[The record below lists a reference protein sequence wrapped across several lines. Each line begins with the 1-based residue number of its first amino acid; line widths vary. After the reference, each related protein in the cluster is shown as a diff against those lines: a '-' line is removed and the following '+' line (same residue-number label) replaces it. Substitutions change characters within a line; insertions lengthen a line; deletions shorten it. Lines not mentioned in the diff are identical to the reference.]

1 MAIIQTYP
9 KGTPKQGDYLIGTSM
24 PVVGT
29 GDQAVTKNFAM
40 SDVLGLVSNSYIKS
54 EKIVVTTEQLL
65 AMTALDDSTYVKLI
79 DVNSELPRDEAVMI
93 FGIFGKVNQGGGQ
106 IIRWPSQT
114 TMTITPQNPGGA
126 DAASEWT
133 MDFSSSFIQIEPQSY
148 ADRKTYIGTPT
159 AGSWPLDWD
168 VYLKSSNTTLP
179 TTEDPLPYIP
189 AGPCE
194 QTMTFVIYYSIIKF

>member
-1 MAIIQTYP
+1 MARIKTYGLDSDINAAD
-9 KGTPKQGDYLIGTSM
+9 KIVGTDGTPGNDFGK
-24 PVVGT
+24 
-29 GDQAVTKNFAM
+29 TKNF
-40 SDVLGLVSNSYIKS
+40 SIQSLQNFIGRTD
-54 EKIVVTTEQLL
+54 IVKKTITVTTEQLL
-65 AMTALDDSTYVKLI
+65 AMTVLDDSTYVKLI

-93 FGIFGKVNQGGGQ
+93 FGIFGKVDQGGGK
-106 IIRWPSQT
+106 IIRWPSGT

-126 DAASEWT
+126 DSGNEWT
-133 MDFSSSFIQIEPQSY
+133 MDFSSSFIQIEPLSY
-148 ADRKTYIGTPT
+148 ADRKTYIGAPT

-179 TTEDPLPYIP
+179 TTEDPLSGVP

>member
-9 KGTPKQGDYLIGTSM
+9 KGTPKTGDYLIGTSM

-40 SDVLGLVSNSYIKS
+40 SDVLDLASSSYIKT
-54 EKIVVTTEQLL
+54 EKIVITTEQLL
-65 AMTALDDSTYVKLI
+65 AMTSDDSTYVKLI

-106 IIRWPSQT
+106 IIRWPSGT

-126 DAASEWT
+126 DSSTEWT
-133 MDFSSSFIQIEPQSY
+133 MDFSNSFIQIEPLSY

-168 VYLKSSNTTLP
+168 VYLKSSNTTAP
-179 TTEDPLPYIP
+179 TTEDPNPYLP

>member
-1 MAIIQTYP
+1 MARIKTYGIDSDINAAD
-9 KGTPKQGDYLIGTSM
+9 K
-24 PVVGT
+24 VVGT
-29 GDQAVTKNFAM
+29 DGTPGNDFGKTKNFTIE
-40 SDVLGLVSNSYIKS
+40 SLQNFIGRTDVVKKTIT
-54 EKIVVTTEQLL
+54 VTTEQLL
-65 AMTALDDSTYVKLI
+65 AMTSLDDSTYVKLI

-106 IIRWPSQT
+106 IIRWPSGT

-126 DAASEWT
+126 DAAAEWT
-133 MDFSSSFIQIEPQSY
+133 MDFSSSFIQIEPLSY
-148 ADRKTYIGTPT
+148 ADRKTYIGAPT

-179 TTEDPLPYIP
+179 TTEDPISGIP

>member
-1 MAIIQTYP
+1 MARIKTYGLDSDINADD
-9 KGTPKQGDYLIGTSM
+9 KVIGTDGTPGDDFGK
-24 PVVGT
+24 
-29 GDQAVTKNFAM
+29 TKNF
-40 SDVLGLVSNSYIKS
+40 SVQSLQNFIGRTDVVK
-54 EKIVVTTEQLL
+54 KTVTVTTEQLL
-65 AMTALDDSTYVKLI
+65 AMTTDDSTYVKLI

-106 IIRWPSQT
+106 IIRWPSGT

-133 MDFSSSFIQIEPQSY
+133 MDFSSSFIQIEPMSY

-168 VYLKSSNTTLP
+168 VYLKSSNATAP
-179 TTEDPLPYIP
+179 TTEDPLPGVP

-194 QTMTFVIYYSIIKF
+194 QTMTFVIYYSIVKF

>member
-1 MAIIQTYP
+1 MARIKTYGIDSDINAAD
-9 KGTPKQGDYLIGTSM
+9 K
-24 PVVGT
+24 VVGT
-29 GDQAVTKNFAM
+29 DGTPGNDFGKTKNFTIE
-40 SDVLGLVSNSYIKS
+40 SLQNFIGRTDVVKKTIT
-54 EKIVVTTEQLL
+54 VTTEQLL
-65 AMTALDDSTYVKLI
+65 AMTLLDDDTYVKLI

-106 IIRWPSQT
+106 IIRWPSGT

-126 DAASEWT
+126 DAAAEWT

-148 ADRKTYIGTPT
+148 ADRKTHIGAPT

-179 TTEDPLPYIP
+179 TTENPIPSIP